1 MSTRRRRRRGPSPR
15 LVGLIVGTA
24 LSLALIVLLARGV
37 LGLLNGSRGSSSE
50 RDPMF
55 AEEATRETRPPE
67 LDENGV
73 PVDPDYDPSLNWT
86 YETQTP
92 VDMTAEELSREEAA
106 AH

>member
-15 LVGLIVGTA
+15 LIGLILAAA
-24 LSLALIVLLARGV
+24 LSVALLVVLGRGV
-37 LGLLNGSRGSSSE
+37 LGLLNGARGASE
-50 RDPMF
+50 PDPMF
-55 AEEATRETRPPE
+55 AEEAARETRPPE

-73 PVDPDYDPSLNWT
+73 PIDPNEDPSLNWT
-86 YETQTP
+86 YEEQTP